1 MQQQRRGVHLH
12 YGLGAD
18 DLGASALDHPM
29 FDVLVAIDERG
40 SIRLAAQAL
49 GLSYRHVWGHLKT
62 WEQELGVPL
71 VAWVQGTPA
80 HLTPFAER
88 LVAAERRA
96 RARIA
101 PHLDAM
107 RLELQHVLAHA
118 LDTRPAVMRVARLGG
133 APRPALADDLCTLA
147 ATRHELHLVFDAD
160 PRAAQAWWHP
170 AEATPPA
177 DAGPLV
183 SLTSHHE
190 AAVRDGRPAP
200 ARVRTWCWSA
210 PADASES
217 TAWLRLQDLLQSSAW
232 TRLVG

>member
-1 MQQQRRGVHLH
+1 MQQQQRRGVHLH

-118 LDTRPAVMRVARLGG
+118 LDTRPAVLRVACP
-133 APRPALADDLCTLA
+133 ASVPRPAFADDLCTLA
-147 ATRHELHLVFDAD
+147 ATRHELHLVFDGAD
-160 PRAAQAWWHP
+160 PPAAQAWWHP
-170 AEATPPA
+170 ADAPPA
-177 DAGPLV
+177 TNEALV
-183 SLTSHHE
+183 TLASHHE
-190 AAVRDGRPAP
+190 SPRGGGLALA
-200 ARVRTWCWSA
+200 RTWCWSA
-210 PADASES
+210 PASASES
-217 TAWLRLQDLLQSSAW
+217 PAWLRLQDLLQSSAW
-232 TRLVG
+232 SRLAG